1 MRLTSKLDAVV
12 VGSGPNGLSAAI
24 QIARAGFSV
33 LVLEAKETPGG
44 GCRSAELTLPGFVHD
59 ICATAFPLAIAGSAF
74 RGLPLQEY
82 GVEFVQPEVAVAHP
96 FDDGTAVAVSRGI
109 AATTS
114 KLGRDGAAW
123 RKLYA
128 PLDRYF
134 EQLIDGALGPL
145 RIPRHPLAM
154 ARFGLGA
161 IRPAKGLAEA
171 RFATEQAR
179 AVFAGLAAHSM
190 LPLETRGS
198 AAAGLVLGM
207 TAQRVGWPFV
217 RGGSQGLADGL
228 AAYLEAIGGQVE
240 TGRKLRTLAD
250 IPPAR
255 VVLFDLTP
263 RQVSEIA
270 GEALPAR
277 YRAAL
282 GRYRYGMGVFKMD
295 FALGAPVP
303 WVADACQA
311 AGTVHLGGTLD
322 EIAFSGREA
331 MAGRTAERPFVLLA
345 QPSLFDDSRAP
356 AGKHTAWAYCHV
368 PNGSTK
374 DMTGAVT
381 AQIERFA
388 PGFRD
393 VVLTQTARTAT
404 EMERYNANYVGGDIN
419 GGIQDLRQLFAR
431 PVARRDPYS
440 TPNPRLFIC
449 SSSTPPGGGVHGLC
463 GYYAARSAIGRLRQ
477 AST

>member
-1 MRLTSKLDAVV
+1 MSKLDAVV

-59 ICATAFPLAIAGSAF
+59 VCATAFPLAIAGRAF
-74 RGLPLQEY
+74 RDLPMQEY

-109 AATTS
+109 TATTS
-114 KLGRDGAAW
+114 KLGGDAAAW
-123 RKLYA
+123 RKLYG
-128 PLDRYF
+128 PLDRSF

-145 RIPRHPLAM
+145 RIPEHPLAM
-154 ARFGLGA
+154 ARFGVGA
-161 IRPAKGLAEA
+161 IRSAKGLAEA
-171 RFATEQAR
+171 RFATEQGR

-207 TAQRVGWPFV
+207 TAQRVGWPSV
-217 RGGSQGLADGL
+217 RGGSQKLVDGL
-228 AAYLEAIGGQVE
+228 VAHLEALGGSVATNRE
-240 TGRKLRTLAD
+240 VRSMAD
-250 IPPAR
+250 IPPTR
-255 VVLFDLTP
+255 VVAFDLTP

-282 GRYRYGMGVFKMD
+282 GRYRYGMGVFKAD
-295 FALGAPVP
+295 FALRAPIP
-303 WVADACQA
+303 WTAAACRA
-311 AGTVHLGGTLD
+311 AGTVHAGGTLD
-322 EIAFSGREA
+322 EITFSEREA
-331 MAGRTAERPFVLLA
+331 MAGRTAERPFVLVA

-356 AGKHTAWAYCHV
+356 AGRHTAWAYCHV
-368 PNGSTK
+368 PRGSTE
-374 DMTGAVT
+374 DMTEAIT
-381 AQIERFA
+381 AQLERFA

-393 VVLTQTARTAT
+393 VVLATAT
-404 EMERYNANYVGGDIN
+404 RNAAEMERYNANYVGGDIN
-419 GGIQDLRQLFAR
+419 GGIQDLRQLFVR

-440 TPNPRLFIC
+440 TPNPRLFLC

-463 GYYAARSAIGRLRQ
+463 GYYAARSAIRRLRRV
-477 AST
+477 TE